1 MFSEIICMVMCI
13 YTHRLMNYFTKKHQ
27 PCLSFYPELLEVLL
41 KKNEPDP
48 YLAEV
53 KKTTV
58 KPAGNLTQNLS
69 DYHFL

>member
-41 KKNEPDP
+41 TKNEPDP